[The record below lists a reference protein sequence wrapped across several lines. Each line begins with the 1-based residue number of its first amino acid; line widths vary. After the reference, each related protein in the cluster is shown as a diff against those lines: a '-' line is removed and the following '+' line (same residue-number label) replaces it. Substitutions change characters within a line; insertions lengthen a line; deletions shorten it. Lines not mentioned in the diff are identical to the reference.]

1 VLALG
6 ASRCYWGA
14 CD

>member
-1 VLALG
+1 LALG